1 MTNKRLDDAL
11 SSIEAAL
18 DELTKAVADSQK
30 AHADALA
37 NAPANTDNEAVLSQE
52 EMAQMRGELADA
64 MDIVRQLQS
73 VDSLP
78 ANKADGEHD
87 AQ

>member
-73 VDSLP
+73 LP